1 MCVSELSLKR
11 FPKKFT
17 TINNTWSIADD
28 GVMDKNIQVSTSPK
42 RLVEECTAHKY

>member
-1 MCVSELSLKR
+1 MKWIELETISKEV
-11 FPKKFT
+11 T
-17 TINNTWSIADD
+17 TINNTWSITDD